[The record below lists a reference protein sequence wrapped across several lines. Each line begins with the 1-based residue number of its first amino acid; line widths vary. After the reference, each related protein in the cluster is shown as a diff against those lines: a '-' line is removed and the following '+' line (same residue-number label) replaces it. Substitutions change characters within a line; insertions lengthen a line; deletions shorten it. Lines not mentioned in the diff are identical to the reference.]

1 MKKTLQAV
9 GLLGVSQSHPL
20 KKNFSKKM
28 KKPLDKLPKIWY
40 NKDTP
45 KEKIKN

>member
-1 MKKTLQAV
+1 MCYNRFTERGKETEKPSEKK
-9 GLLGVSQSHPL
+9 L
-20 KKNFSKKM
+20 KKLKKM
-28 KKPLDKLPKIWY
+28 LDKLPKIWY